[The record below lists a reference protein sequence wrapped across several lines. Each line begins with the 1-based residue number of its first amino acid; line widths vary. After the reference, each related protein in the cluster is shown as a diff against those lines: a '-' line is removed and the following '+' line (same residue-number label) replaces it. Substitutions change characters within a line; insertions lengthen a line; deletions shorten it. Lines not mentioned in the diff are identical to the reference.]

1 LSIVLLVLR
10 IDGAEGAEL
19 ETPKESRGEGEVW
32 LLQLIGV
39 RVRTLILAHFLSHKR
54 LQPAHS

>member
-10 IDGAEGAEL
+10 IDGAEL